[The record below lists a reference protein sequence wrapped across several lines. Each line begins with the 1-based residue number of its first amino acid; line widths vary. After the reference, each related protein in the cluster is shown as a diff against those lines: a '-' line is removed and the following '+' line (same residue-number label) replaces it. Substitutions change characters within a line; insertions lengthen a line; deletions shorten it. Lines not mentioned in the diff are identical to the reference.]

1 MARRCITAF
10 EGGASLAACRLSAVR
25 CVGIQRL
32 PWRGPARAFWNS
44 AHCPTSSWH
53 VWPVRIKATAAA
65 TRELTL
71 VDAHYSL
78 ISIIPARRLP
88 NQALDHALEARGSS
102 PDPLLHQSDPGYQYT
117 SAESAAGSN
126 YAASPPACAAWP
138 TAKATSPWTLFP
150 VSAFSKK
157 ITRLPENGRF
167 LTVICSGLATPRSKI
182 RVIHSWH

>member
-10 EGGASLAACRLSAVR
+10 EGGASLAACRLLAVR

-44 AHCPTSSWH
+44 AHCPTSSCH
-53 VWPVRIKATAAA
+53 VWPVRITATAAA

-88 NQALDHALEARGSS
+88 NQADDHALEARGSS
-102 PDPLLHQSDPGYQYT
+102 PDPLLHQSDPSCQYT

-126 YAASPPACAAWP
+126 YAASPPACGAWP

-150 VSAFSKK
+150 CPHFRKRSRACPKMAVFSPSFA
-157 ITRLPENGRF
+157 LD
-167 LTVICSGLATPRSKI
+167 
-182 RVIHSWH
+182 